1 MFVRPTWA
9 EIDLDHIAH
18 NIRSIQQ
25 IVPAGTQLL
34 AVVKANAYGHGAV
47 PVARKAL
54 ESGATYLAV
63 ATVDEGIELRKAGI
77 AAPILVMG
85 YTPPDQ
91 SDLVVRYDLTQTVF
105 QVELLQRLSEAAAL
119 HGKTV
124 KVHLKVDTGMGR
136 LGLVDPDETVRFA
149 KQVTQTPGV
158 CLEGVYTHFATADEA
173 DARYAEEQIKRWET
187 LQKMLKDAGLDSLL
201 LHISNSAGILQ
212 YPVCAGQM
220 VRLGISMYGYY
231 PSSEVQKKIELRQA
245 LRLVSKIAYLKQVPS
260 GTKISYGGTF
270 ETRRE
275 SLIATLPIGYADGYA
290 RALSNRGQVL
300 VRGMRVP
307 VVGRVC
313 MDQIM
318 IDVTDVPHV
327 ALQDEVVLYGNQ
339 GAEFISVDEV
349 ADQIGTIS
357 YEVCCAIGRRV
368 PRCYLES
375 GQTVL
380 VQNMLLS

>member
-18 NIRSIQQ
+18 NIRSIRQ
-25 IVPAGTQLL
+25 ILPEGTQLA
-34 AVVKANAYGHGAV
+34 AVVKANAYGHGAI

-54 ESGATYLAV
+54 ESGAVYLAV
-63 ATVDEGIELRKAGI
+63 ATVDEGIELRQAGI

-85 YTPPDQ
+85 YTPADQ
-91 SDLVVRYDLTQTVF
+91 ADLVVRYDLTQTVF
-105 QVELLQRLSEAAAL
+105 QAELVQRLSEAATGQ
-119 HGKTV
+119 GKTV

-136 LGLVDPDETVRFA
+136 LGLIDPVETVQFA
-149 KQVTQTPGV
+149 KMVTETPGV
-158 CLEGVYTHFATADEA
+158 RLEGVYTHFATADEA
-173 DARYAEEQIKRWET
+173 DARYAQEQIKRWEA
-187 LQKMLKDAGLDSLL
+187 LRKMLKDAGLDSLL

-231 PSSEVQKKIELRQA
+231 PSSEVEKKIELRQA
-245 LRLVSKIAYLKQVPS
+245 LRLVSKIAHLKQVPS

-270 ETRRE
+270 ETKRE
-275 SLIATLPIGYADGYA
+275 SVIATLPIGYADGYS
-290 RALSNRGQVL
+290 RALSSRGEVL

-318 IDVTDVPHV
+318 IDVTDVPGV
-327 ALQDEVVLYGNQ
+327 ALEDEVVLYGSQ
-339 GAEFISVDEV
+339 GDAFISVDEV
-349 ADQIGTIS
+349 AGKIGTIS
-357 YEVCCAIGRRV
+357 YEVCCALSRRV
-368 PRCYLES
+368 PRCYRES
-375 GQTVL
+375 GQTVS